1 MKRCARVAF
10 WSLVGLLCAGT
21 PAARAQ
27 SAQPAEQRLA
37 VSLSGGPTL
46 GHKSSGFVSGELDW
60 KLTRKLDIFVEGGH
74 MNNVGTSA
82 LDDNANVIATALGL
96 QVGSTAIKANHFDAG
111 IKFNITPPT
120 PKVLP
125 YVVVGA
131 GFAKTTT
138 EVSFTQNG
146 NVVDPGIPLGGD
158 LSGSNNKTI
167 LVFGG
172 GLKFPFAANY
182 YLDIGYRFGGIL
194 SNVSDI
200 ENDVTVKTQRVMFG
214 AGVRF

>member
-1 MKRCARVAF
+1 MKRCARIAV
-10 WSLVGLLCAGT
+10 WSVVGLLCAGT

-27 SAQPAEQRLA
+27 SAQSGETRFA
-37 VSLSGGPTL
+37 VGLSGGPTL
-46 GHKSSGFVSGELDW
+46 GHKSSGFVSGELEW
-60 KLTRKLDIFVEGGH
+60 KATRKIDIFVEGGH
-74 MNNVGTSA
+74 MNNVGTSG
-82 LDDNANVIATALGL
+82 LDTNANVIADALGL
-96 QVGSTAIKANHFDAG
+96 QVGSTAIKVNHFDAG
-111 IKFNITPPT
+111 IKFNITPPN

-125 YVVVGA
+125 YVVLGA
-131 GFAKTTT
+131 GVAKTTT
-138 EVSFTQNG
+138 EVAFTQNG

-158 LSGSNNKTI
+158 LSGSNNKAI

-172 GLKFPFAANY
+172 GLKFPFAGNY
-182 YLDIGYRFGGIL
+182 YLDVGYRFGGIL

>member
-10 WSLVGLLCAGT
+10 WSVVGLLCVGA
-21 PAARAQ
+21 PAAHAQ
-27 SAQPAEQRLA
+27 SAQATEPRYA
-37 VSLSGGPTL
+37 VSLSVGPTL
-46 GHKSSGFVSGELDW
+46 GHKSSGFVSGEFEW
-60 KLTRKLDIFVEGGH
+60 KLTPKLDIFVEGGH
-74 MNNVGTSA
+74 MSNVGTSA

-96 QVGSTAIKANHFDAG
+96 QVGSTAIKANHFDGG
-111 IKFNITPPT
+111 IKFNITPPNAR
-120 PKVLP
+120 VLP
-125 YVVVGA
+125 YVVFGVGVA
-131 GFAKTTT
+131 HTTT

-158 LSGSNNKTI
+158 LSGSSNKAI

-172 GLKFPFAANY
+172 GLKFPFSGNY
-182 YLDIGYRFGGIL
+182 YVDVGYRFGGIL

-200 ENDVTVKTQRVMFG
+200 ENDVTVKTQRIMFG